1 MSGAALR
8 ASDAM
13 RRSSV
18 AALTACLPPPYVVLP
33 PTTRFPGIAVAHGDF
48 GLCAVVVH
56 DEPAWYDDASG
67 RWFGSSTAFDPERL
81 AAQAAMDLAAAAR
94 APLERVT
101 GLVWLSSCMSQAQTA
116 PSVCASTEPE
126 TAAYMIGELMR
137 RKLSGPGEPVSPW
150 LGAYVDAA
158 CGPKEPMPKAL
169 RRLSLLVERCLSAEF
184 EDRVAIIEN
193 VEVAP
198 HDLADPRF
206 LLPAVLAAV
215 HEDLAILHAPLAH
228 RGPARPAVR
237 GKPAFGLHLVVDPG
251 AFLGYRVATVTP
263 AHSIYVLGPVV
274 ALARRYRFHQ
284 EYLFDDVLGQFGRF
298 LLKHGLDATVVDDAA
313 GNIRARQEG
322 RG

>member
-1 MSGAALR
+1 MSGAAMR
-8 ASDAM
+8 ASDAV

-18 AALTACLPPPYVVLP
+18 AALTGCLPPPYIVLP
-33 PTTRFPGIAVAHGDF
+33 PTTRFGGIAVAHGDY

-56 DEPAWYDDASG
+56 DEPAWFDEASG
-67 RWFGSSTAFDPERL
+67 RWYGSSTAFDPEML
-81 AAQAAMDLAAAAR
+81 AAQAALDLATAAR
-94 APLERVT
+94 APAERVT
-101 GLVWLSSCMSQAQTA
+101 GLVWLASCMSQARTPA
-116 PSVCASTEPE
+116 TVCASTEPE

-137 RKLSGPGEPVSPW
+137 RTLSGHGEPVAPW
-150 LGAYVDAA
+150 LAAYVDAA
-158 CGPKEPMPKAL
+158 CGPKEPMSKSM
-169 RRLSLLVERCLSAEF
+169 RRLSLLVERCLTAEF
-184 EDRVAIIEN
+184 EERVAVIEN

-206 LLPAVLAAV
+206 LLPAVLSAV
-215 HEDLAILHAPLAH
+215 HEDLAILHAPLP
-228 RGPARPAVR
+228 GRPAKAPVR
-237 GKPAFGLHLVVDPG
+237 GKPAFGLSLVVDPG
-251 AFLGYRVATVTP
+251 AFLGYRVQTVTP
-263 AHSIYVLGPVV
+263 AHPMYVLGPVV

>member
-18 AALTACLPPPYVVLP
+18 AALSACLPPPYIVLP
-33 PTTRFPGIAVAHGDF
+33 PTTRFPGIAVAHGDY

-81 AAQAAMDLAAAAR
+81 AAQAALDLAAAAR
-94 APLERVT
+94 APAERVT
-101 GLVWLSSCMSQAQTA
+101 GLVWLASCMSQAPA
-116 PSVCASTEPE
+116 PPSVCASTEPE
-126 TAAYMIGELMR
+126 TAAYLVGELMR
-137 RKLSGPGEPVSPW
+137 RKLSGHGEPVAPW

-158 CGPKEPMPKAL
+158 CGPKEPMPKSM
-169 RRLSLLVERCLSAEF
+169 RRFSQLIERCLSAEF

-193 VEVAP
+193 VEVGP

-206 LLPAVLAAV
+206 LLPALLAAV
-215 HEDLAILHAPLAH
+215 HEDLAILHTPLAGE
-228 RGPARPAVR
+228 RGRPPRR
-237 GKPAFGLHLVVDPG
+237 GKPAFGLQLVADPG
-251 AFLGYRVATVTP
+251 AFLGYRVAMVTP
-263 AHSIYVLGPVV
+263 AHPLYVLGPVV

-284 EYLFDDVLGQFGRF
+284 EYLFDDVLGQFGRY